1 MSKTIMSSMLLAL
14 AVAFTL
20 NLHAEPAWT
29 TEDVAPGDWTALSG
43 NLLAGLTGT
52 KTGTISTGYGTTDM
66 GVLTDG
72 VVPTENGNES
82 RVAFQNTG
90 AVEWSF
96 PTPKTLEQVRV
107 SGCYLG
113 GSTYTRIS
121 ISAVY
126 VKLFGSDT
134 WTALDGSG
142 FLDNTG
148 RSQNDVI

>member
-90 AVEWSF
+90 AV
-96 PTPKTLEQVRV
+96 
-107 SGCYLG
+107 
-113 GSTYTRIS
+113 
-121 ISAVY
+121 
-126 VKLFGSDT
+126 
-134 WTALDGSG
+134 
-142 FLDNTG
+142 
-148 RSQNDVI
+148 